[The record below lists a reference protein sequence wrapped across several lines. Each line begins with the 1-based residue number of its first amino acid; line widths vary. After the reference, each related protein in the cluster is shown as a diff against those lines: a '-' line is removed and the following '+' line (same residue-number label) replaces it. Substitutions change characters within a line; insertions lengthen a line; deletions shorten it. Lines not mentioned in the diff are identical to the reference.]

1 MGRGRGRGGAL
12 HSQEGSS
19 FLEPQGTWK
28 EPLPPVARPP
38 QTVALGEGS
47 PPLPSFFV
55 LKQIQKQPVWG
66 LRARRALR
74 ELCPQSC
81 CMEGSAPN
89 RMGPGREQ
97 TQPPEVM
104 PAPRPRRA
112 GGQAPTVPSVLAQA
126 RLPSAP
132 PPALC
137 FLTGRSFLFLCFS
150 PRPGPGHLQPGVG
163 VTFRKLI
170 VKNPNHYHPLPLTT
184 WGEVLAT

>member
-38 QTVALGEGS
+38 QAVALGEGS

-89 RMGPGREQ
+89 RMGPGEG
-97 TQPPEVM
+97 TN
-104 PAPRPRRA
+104 PATGGHASPSAQESRRPS
-112 GGQAPTVPSVLAQA
+112 PTVPSVPAQA
-126 RLPSAP
+126 QLPSAP

-150 PRPGPGHLQPGVG
+150 PRPGPGHLQETHCEKP
-163 VTFRKLI
+163 K
-170 VKNPNHYHPLPLTT
+170 PLPPAASNHL
-184 WGEVLAT
+184 G